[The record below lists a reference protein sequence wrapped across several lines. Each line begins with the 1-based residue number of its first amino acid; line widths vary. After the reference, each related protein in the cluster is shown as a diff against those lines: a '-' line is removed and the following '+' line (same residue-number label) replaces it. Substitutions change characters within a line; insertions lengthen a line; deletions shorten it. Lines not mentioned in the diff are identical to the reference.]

1 MIIRIG
7 AFGSKETIE
16 NLQTYEETWENI
28 RIIPFTYD
36 TPAETVELVRHAY
49 GCDVYLF
56 TGPIPYMYA
65 RDALGEVEVPHVVVA
80 FDQLMISNGF
90 NVLQRKNQGSIERL
104 SIDIMDKESVLE
116 ILDVLEIG
124 PETIHIFDYY
134 DHEPFSIDEIVQ
146 FHVDLWESDDTYMA
160 LTSIVAVEEVLTRR
174 GVPCIKMPI
183 PQKNVELALQE
194 AQTLGQLY
202 VSQTSKIVVGF
213 LKVKDR
219 EKYTEALDDFQME
232 KRSLSLHQIL
242 LRCTHE
248 MDLSLYKGSNQ
259 FVIFGT
265 KGSLDNLVSGNHLKS
280 YIREIEQT
288 LGVEIVIG
296 FGSGNTAAR
305 AEDHAKIAMVRAL
318 QDDGSSCYLYDDAGR
333 YAYLLSETEAHFKKE
348 TLTNELMKEG
358 SITLDSASTFV
369 EFLIARNFNAFTTQE
384 YASYSKVTTRTA
396 ARLIRKLL
404 TSGMLGL
411 AGEKKLYEKGRPRTM
426 YELKE
431 IDRWDIK

>member
-16 NLQTYEETWENI
+16 QLQTYEETWADL

-36 TPAETVELVRHAY
+36 NPAETVELVKRAY

-65 RDALGEVEVPHVVVA
+65 KDVIAEVDIPHVVVA
-80 FDQLMISNGF
+80 FDQLMISNAF
-90 NVLQRKNQGSIERL
+90 NLLQRKHDSPIEHL
-104 SIDIMDKESVLE
+104 SVDIMDKKSVRE
-116 ILDVLEIG
+116 IIDVLEIN
-124 PETIHIFDYY
+124 PETIHIFDFY
-134 DHEPFSIDEIVQ
+134 DQEPFAIDEIVE
-146 FHVDLWESDDTYMA
+146 FHANLWKKDATHIA
-160 LTSIVAVEEVLTRR
+160 LTCIVAVEDELTRR
-174 GVPCIKMPI
+174 GVPCLKMPI

-213 LKVKDR
+213 VKVKDR
-219 EKYTEALDDFQME
+219 EKYIDALDDFQME
-232 KRSLSLHQIL
+232 KLSLSLHQIL

-265 KGSLDNLVSGNHLKS
+265 KGSLDNLVSGDHLKS

-288 LGVEIVIG
+288 LHVQIVIG
-296 FGSGNTAAR
+296 FGSGNTAAG
-305 AEDHAKIAMVRAL
+305 AEDNAKIAMVRAL
-318 QDDGSSCYLYDDAGR
+318 QDAVSSCYLYDDTGS
-333 YAYLLSETEAHFKKE
+333 YEYLLSETDAHFKKE
-348 TLTNELMKEG
+348 TLTNQLMKEG

-396 ARLIRKLL
+396 ARLIKKLL
-404 TSGMLGL
+404 TSEMLML

-431 IDRWDIK
+431 IDRWEIK